1 VITLV
6 TGGSGS
12 GKSEYGEALVVSF
25 NRPLNY
31 YVATMEVLG
40 KESME
45 KVKRHR
51 EQRKG
56 KGFITL
62 ECKRNLGILTLDDA
76 GQGNV
81 CSDSQIY
88 GLQSDAV
95 SPSGLAFRGSSDSK
109 AGKAVLLECIS
120 NLAAN
125 EMFSGESWKS
135 CGGLEALASRIVR
148 DIASLSSQAEDMVI
162 VTNEV
167 GSGGGV
173 YETETMEYIRLM
185 GLINQQLA
193 DMADRVVE
201 VVYGIPV
208 VWNAPDGSGTA
219 CLKGAE
225 EL

>member
-1 VITLV
+1 MITLV

-12 GKSEYGEALVVSF
+12 GKSEYGEAMVISF

-40 KESME
+40 EESME

-51 EQRKG
+51 VQRKG

-76 GQGNV
+76 GQGNI
-81 CSDSQIY
+81 CSDSRIY
-88 GLQSDAV
+88 GLQSDAF
-95 SPSGLAFRGSSDSK
+95 SPPGLAVRGSSGSK
-109 AGKAVLLECIS
+109 AGRAVLLECIS

-125 EMFSGESWKS
+125 EMFSGENWKS
-135 CGGLEALASRIVR
+135 CGGLEALAFRIVR

-167 GSGGGV
+167 GSGGGA
-173 YETETMEYIRLM
+173 YETETLEYIRLM
-185 GLINQQLA
+185 GLLNQQLA
-193 DMADRVVE
+193 DIADRVVE

-208 VWNAPDGSGTA
+208 IWKAPGGFGTA